1 MGDESDATM
10 LEEPAGSGGGYAA
23 GGDGGMDPSILVI
36 LVLVLAFVIITN
48 IWLRN
53 RAQGKPT
60 FPALQRLLKRGNPQS
75 RS

>member
-10 LEEPAGSGGGYAA
+10 LEEPAGSGEDYAA
-23 GGDGGMDPSILVI
+23 VDGSGMDPSILVI
-36 LVLVLAFVIITN
+36 LLLVLAFVTITN

-60 FPALQRLLKRGNPQS
+60 FPALQRLLKRGDP
-75 RS
+75 